1 MFQYLGDRLIQRQ
14 RIELTVP
21 FLKKAAVLVPLY
33 QGQDQR
39 MGIVFIQRTTHMSHH
54 RGQISFPG
62 GVMQT
67 EDLDLEAT
75 ALRETNEEIGLP
87 SHAVRL
93 LGRLDDVQTQS
104 SQFRITPIV
113 GEVPPR
119 YPYSINPNEV
129 VRIITAPLSDLNL
142 RQGARG
148 REYWIDQT
156 CVWGATAR
164 ILAKLLTLLE

>member
-1 MFQYLGDRLIQRQ
+1 MFQYLGERLSQRQ

-21 FLKKAAVLVPLY
+21 SLKKAAVLVPLY
-33 QGQDQR
+33 RNQDQR
-39 MGIVFIQRTTHMSHH
+39 VGIVFIQRTAHMSHH

-62 GVMQT
+62 GAMQE

-87 SHAVRL
+87 PQVVRL
-93 LGRLDDVQTQS
+93 LGRLDDVQTHS
-104 SQFRITPIV
+104 SQFLITPIV
-113 GEVPPR
+113 GEVPPGF
-119 YPYSINPNEV
+119 PYSINPNEV
-129 VRIITAPLSDLNL
+129 ARVITSPICDLNL

-148 REYWIDQT
+148 REYWIGQT

>member
-1 MFQYLGDRLIQRQ
+1 MFQTLGERLTQRQ

-21 FLKKAAVLVPLY
+21 SLKQAAVLVPLY
-33 QGQDQR
+33 RDQDQR
-39 MGIVFIQRTTHMSHH
+39 LGIVFIQRTSHMSHH

-62 GVMQT
+62 GAMQA

-75 ALRETNEEIGLP
+75 ALRETKEEIGLP
-87 SHAVRL
+87 PQVVRL
-93 LGRLDDVQTQS
+93 LGRLDDVQTHS

-113 GEVPPR
+113 GEVPSR

-129 VRIITAPLSDLNL
+129 ARIITSPINDLNC
-142 RQGARG
+142 RQAARG
-148 REYWIDQT
+148 REYWIDRT

>member
-1 MFQYLGDRLIQRQ
+1 MFQHLVERLTQRQ

-21 FLKKAAVLVPLY
+21 SLKKAAVLVPLY
-33 QGQDQR
+33 RDQDQR
-39 MGIVFIQRTTHMSHH
+39 VGIVFIQRTTHMSHH

-62 GVMQT
+62 GAMQM

-87 SHAVRL
+87 PHTVRL
-93 LGRLDDVQTQS
+93 LGRLDDVQTHS
-104 SQFRITPIV
+104 SQFLITPIV

-119 YPYSINPNEV
+119 YPYSRNPNEV
-129 VRIITAPLSDLNL
+129 ARIITSPISDLNL

-148 REYWIDQT
+148 KEYWIDQT

-164 ILAKLLTLLE
+164 ILAKLLSLLE